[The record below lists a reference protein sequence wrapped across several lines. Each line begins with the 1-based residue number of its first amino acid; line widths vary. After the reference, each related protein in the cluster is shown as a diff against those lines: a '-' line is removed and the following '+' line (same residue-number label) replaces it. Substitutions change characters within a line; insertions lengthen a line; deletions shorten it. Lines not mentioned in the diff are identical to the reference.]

1 MLRKIR
7 LMAATLCFVL
17 ITLLFLDFTG
27 TLHGWFGWLAKIQF
41 LPAVLALNVGVVL
54 LLILLTLVFGRIYC
68 SVICP
73 LGVFQDV
80 IARFGRIG
88 KKLPYSYSPA
98 LSWLR
103 YGVLAVF
110 VAALVAGVG
119 SFVALL
125 APYSAY
131 GRIANSLLQPLWM
144 WGNNLLAYL
153 AERMDSYAFYEVDVW
168 MKSLSTLLVA
178 VATVVV
184 LFVLAWRN
192 GRTYCNTICP
202 VGTVLGFISRFSL
215 YRITIDTEK
224 CNSCGLC
231 TRQCKAAC
239 IDGKQHKVDGS
250 RCVVCMNCL
259 DVCRKNALSYA
270 PVWKAKKQE
279 TAATM
284 KDVAL
289 KAKVSTATVSR
300 ALMNPDKVS
309 QATRNRVEKA
319 AREVGYLP
327 QPMGRNVKR
336 NESRTILVIVPD
348 ICDPFFS
355 EIIRGIEVTAANHG
369 YLVLIG
375 DCAHQN
381 QQEKTFIDLIITKQI
396 DGMLLLGSRLPFDA
410 SIEEQRNLPPM
421 VMANE
426 FAPELELPTVHI
438 DNLTA
443 AFDAVNYLY
452 EQGHKRIGCIAGPEE
467 MPLCHY
473 RLQGYVQAL
482 RRCGIMVDPQYIAR
496 GDFTFEAGSK
506 AMQQLLDLPQP
517 PTAVFC
523 HSDVMALGALS
534 QAKRQGLKV
543 PEDLSIIGFDN
554 IDLTQ
559 FCDPPLTTIA
569 QPRYEIGREAM
580 LLLLDQMQG
589 QHVGSGSRL
598 MDCELIIRGST
609 RALP

>member
-1 MLRKIR
+1 M
-7 LMAATLCFVL
+7 
-17 ITLLFLDFTG
+17 
-27 TLHGWFGWLAKIQF
+27 
-41 LPAVLALNVGVVL
+41 
-54 LLILLTLVFGRIYC
+54 
-68 SVICP
+68 
-73 LGVFQDV
+73 
-80 IARFGRIG
+80 
-88 KKLPYSYSPA
+88 
-98 LSWLR
+98 
-103 YGVLAVF
+103 
-110 VAALVAGVG
+110 
-119 SFVALL
+119 
-125 APYSAY
+125 
-131 GRIANSLLQPLWM
+131 
-144 WGNNLLAYL
+144 
-153 AERMDSYAFYEVDVW
+153 
-168 MKSLSTLLVA
+168 
-178 VATVVV
+178 
-184 LFVLAWRN
+184 
-192 GRTYCNTICP
+192 
-202 VGTVLGFISRFSL
+202 
-215 YRITIDTEK
+215 
-224 CNSCGLC
+224 
-231 TRQCKAAC
+231 
-239 IDGKQHKVDGS
+239 
-250 RCVVCMNCL
+250 
-259 DVCRKNALSYA
+259 
-270 PVWKAKKQE
+270 KAKKQE

-443 AFDAVNYLY
+443 AFDAVNDLY

>member
-1 MLRKIR
+1 M
-7 LMAATLCFVL
+7 
-17 ITLLFLDFTG
+17 
-27 TLHGWFGWLAKIQF
+27 
-41 LPAVLALNVGVVL
+41 
-54 LLILLTLVFGRIYC
+54 
-68 SVICP
+68 
-73 LGVFQDV
+73 
-80 IARFGRIG
+80 
-88 KKLPYSYSPA
+88 
-98 LSWLR
+98 
-103 YGVLAVF
+103 
-110 VAALVAGVG
+110 
-119 SFVALL
+119 
-125 APYSAY
+125 
-131 GRIANSLLQPLWM
+131 
-144 WGNNLLAYL
+144 
-153 AERMDSYAFYEVDVW
+153 
-168 MKSLSTLLVA
+168 
-178 VATVVV
+178 
-184 LFVLAWRN
+184 
-192 GRTYCNTICP
+192 
-202 VGTVLGFISRFSL
+202 
-215 YRITIDTEK
+215 
-224 CNSCGLC
+224 
-231 TRQCKAAC
+231 
-239 IDGKQHKVDGS
+239 
-250 RCVVCMNCL
+250 
-259 DVCRKNALSYA
+259 
-270 PVWKAKKQE
+270 KAKKHE

>member
-1 MLRKIR
+1 M
-7 LMAATLCFVL
+7 
-17 ITLLFLDFTG
+17 
-27 TLHGWFGWLAKIQF
+27 
-41 LPAVLALNVGVVL
+41 
-54 LLILLTLVFGRIYC
+54 
-68 SVICP
+68 
-73 LGVFQDV
+73 
-80 IARFGRIG
+80 
-88 KKLPYSYSPA
+88 
-98 LSWLR
+98 
-103 YGVLAVF
+103 
-110 VAALVAGVG
+110 
-119 SFVALL
+119 
-125 APYSAY
+125 
-131 GRIANSLLQPLWM
+131 
-144 WGNNLLAYL
+144 
-153 AERMDSYAFYEVDVW
+153 
-168 MKSLSTLLVA
+168 
-178 VATVVV
+178 
-184 LFVLAWRN
+184 
-192 GRTYCNTICP
+192 
-202 VGTVLGFISRFSL
+202 
-215 YRITIDTEK
+215 
-224 CNSCGLC
+224 
-231 TRQCKAAC
+231 
-239 IDGKQHKVDGS
+239 
-250 RCVVCMNCL
+250 
-259 DVCRKNALSYA
+259 
-270 PVWKAKKQE
+270 KAKKQE

-438 DNLTA
+438 DNLIA

>member
-1 MLRKIR
+1 M
-7 LMAATLCFVL
+7 
-17 ITLLFLDFTG
+17 
-27 TLHGWFGWLAKIQF
+27 
-41 LPAVLALNVGVVL
+41 
-54 LLILLTLVFGRIYC
+54 
-68 SVICP
+68 
-73 LGVFQDV
+73 
-80 IARFGRIG
+80 
-88 KKLPYSYSPA
+88 
-98 LSWLR
+98 
-103 YGVLAVF
+103 
-110 VAALVAGVG
+110 
-119 SFVALL
+119 
-125 APYSAY
+125 
-131 GRIANSLLQPLWM
+131 
-144 WGNNLLAYL
+144 
-153 AERMDSYAFYEVDVW
+153 
-168 MKSLSTLLVA
+168 
-178 VATVVV
+178 
-184 LFVLAWRN
+184 
-192 GRTYCNTICP
+192 
-202 VGTVLGFISRFSL
+202 
-215 YRITIDTEK
+215 
-224 CNSCGLC
+224 
-231 TRQCKAAC
+231 
-239 IDGKQHKVDGS
+239 
-250 RCVVCMNCL
+250 
-259 DVCRKNALSYA
+259 
-270 PVWKAKKQE
+270 KAKKQE

-438 DNLTA
+438 DNLIA

-496 GDFTFEAGSK
+496 GDFTFEAGSR

>member
-1 MLRKIR
+1 M
-7 LMAATLCFVL
+7 
-17 ITLLFLDFTG
+17 
-27 TLHGWFGWLAKIQF
+27 
-41 LPAVLALNVGVVL
+41 
-54 LLILLTLVFGRIYC
+54 
-68 SVICP
+68 
-73 LGVFQDV
+73 
-80 IARFGRIG
+80 
-88 KKLPYSYSPA
+88 
-98 LSWLR
+98 
-103 YGVLAVF
+103 
-110 VAALVAGVG
+110 
-119 SFVALL
+119 
-125 APYSAY
+125 
-131 GRIANSLLQPLWM
+131 
-144 WGNNLLAYL
+144 
-153 AERMDSYAFYEVDVW
+153 
-168 MKSLSTLLVA
+168 
-178 VATVVV
+178 
-184 LFVLAWRN
+184 
-192 GRTYCNTICP
+192 
-202 VGTVLGFISRFSL
+202 
-215 YRITIDTEK
+215 
-224 CNSCGLC
+224 
-231 TRQCKAAC
+231 
-239 IDGKQHKVDGS
+239 
-250 RCVVCMNCL
+250 
-259 DVCRKNALSYA
+259 
-270 PVWKAKKQE
+270 KAKKQE

-438 DNLTA
+438 DSLTA

>member
-1 MLRKIR
+1 M
-7 LMAATLCFVL
+7 
-17 ITLLFLDFTG
+17 
-27 TLHGWFGWLAKIQF
+27 
-41 LPAVLALNVGVVL
+41 
-54 LLILLTLVFGRIYC
+54 
-68 SVICP
+68 
-73 LGVFQDV
+73 
-80 IARFGRIG
+80 
-88 KKLPYSYSPA
+88 
-98 LSWLR
+98 
-103 YGVLAVF
+103 
-110 VAALVAGVG
+110 
-119 SFVALL
+119 
-125 APYSAY
+125 
-131 GRIANSLLQPLWM
+131 
-144 WGNNLLAYL
+144 
-153 AERMDSYAFYEVDVW
+153 
-168 MKSLSTLLVA
+168 
-178 VATVVV
+178 
-184 LFVLAWRN
+184 
-192 GRTYCNTICP
+192 
-202 VGTVLGFISRFSL
+202 
-215 YRITIDTEK
+215 
-224 CNSCGLC
+224 
-231 TRQCKAAC
+231 
-239 IDGKQHKVDGS
+239 
-250 RCVVCMNCL
+250 
-259 DVCRKNALSYA
+259 
-270 PVWKAKKQE
+270 KAKKQE

-421 VMANE
+421 VMA
-426 FAPELELPTVHI
+426 
-438 DNLTA
+438 
-443 AFDAVNYLY
+443 
-452 EQGHKRIGCIAGPEE
+452 
-467 MPLCHY
+467 
-473 RLQGYVQAL
+473 
-482 RRCGIMVDPQYIAR
+482 
-496 GDFTFEAGSK
+496 
-506 AMQQLLDLPQP
+506 
-517 PTAVFC
+517 
-523 HSDVMALGALS
+523 LGALS